1 MPDNRKNKTGGR
13 KPGAGRPKG
22 AKNINSMASVRKLEE
37 LGFDPIEMMV
47 KKYNDIQA
55 RLNELD
61 AQGRGGS
68 GAYAQ
73 MTATQGTL
81 INNLMAY
88 GTRRSLINLNKRLRK
103 RNRSLLFLL
112 ITKNKEGK
120 PMSES
125 GDDDWHLSK
134 SVPISFILAI
144 VIQTFGVVWFMSSL
158 ESSVTL
164 NARDIARYE
173 IRLAAVEKTQ
183 QELAL
188 LNARIDENIKAIRE
202 MMEKTRP

>member
-22 AKNINSMASVRKLEE
+22 AKNINSMASVKKLEE

-55 RLNELD
+55 RLDELD

-88 GTRRSLINLNKRLRK
+88 GYKKIPDKLEQEITEKR
-103 RNRSLLFLL
+103 
-112 ITKNKEGK
+112 
-120 PMSES
+120 
-125 GDDDWHLSK
+125 
-134 SVPISFILAI
+134 PISI
-144 VIQTFGVVWFMSSL
+144 VLTD
-158 ESSVTL
+158 
-164 NARDIARYE
+164 N
-173 IRLAAVEKTQ
+173 K
-183 QELAL
+183 
-188 LNARIDENIKAIRE
+188 K
-202 MMEKTRP
+202 